1 MTEKIAYKGFD
12 KNLMC
17 RGFQYEIGQ
26 TYKTDQ
32 KPVRCG
38 ESGFHSCENPFDV
51 WSYYGV
57 HESRFCVVEYG
68 GDVKKGNDD
77 TKLASAE
84 ITIKAELN
92 LPDFIKTAVDY
103 LLTATDKKRESG
115 DYAQIGSS
123 GYSAKIGSSGDYA
136 KIGSSGNYA
145 QIGSSGGSAQIG
157 SSGGSAKIGS
167 SGDCAQIG
175 SSGGSAQIG
184 SSGDCAQIGSS
195 GDYAKIGSS
204 GNYAQIGSSG
214 GSAQIGS
221 SGGSAKIGSSGDC
234 AKIEA
239 EGENSVIA
247 SAGVAT
253 KAKGKKG
260 TWISLAE
267 YKDGVCVGFATGC
280 IGKDGLKEGVWYQAK
295 DGNLC
300 EAAQ

>member
-167 SGDCAQIG
+167 SGDCA
-175 SSGGSAQIG
+175 
-184 SSGDCAQIGSS
+184 
-195 GDYAKIGSS
+195 
-204 GNYAQIGSSG
+204 
-214 GSAQIGS
+214 
-221 SGGSAKIGSSGDC
+221 
-234 AKIEA
+234 KIEA